1 MDTQNAIEIK
11 NLSKHYPGFSLKDVS
26 FSLPSGSIM
35 GFIGENGAGKTT
47 TIKAL
52 LGLIRPDSGTMQIL
66 SLIHICFLIHM
77 ILLTDQ
83 VVPTGRPV
91 IS

>member
-35 GFIGENGAGKTT
+35 GFIGETARVKPPPSRHCW
-47 TIKAL
+47 A
-52 LGLIRPDSGTMQIL
+52 
-66 SLIHICFLIHM
+66 
-77 ILLTDQ
+77 
-83 VVPTGRPV
+83 
-91 IS
+91 